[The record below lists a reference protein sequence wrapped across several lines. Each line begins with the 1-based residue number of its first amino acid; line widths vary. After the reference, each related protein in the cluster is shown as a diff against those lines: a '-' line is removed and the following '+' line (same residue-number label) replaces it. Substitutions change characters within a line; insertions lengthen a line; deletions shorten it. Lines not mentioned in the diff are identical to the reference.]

1 MSMGRFSITCQ
12 PFRQGRFQL
21 PFGAGGLQG
30 AGPISEHS
38 DFVLQGAGPVNFNFC
53 WYGGL
58 QGVGPISEHS
68 DLFCRTRAR

>member
-1 MSMGRFSITCQ
+1 MSALQTGTISISVWD
-12 PFRQGRFQL
+12 GV
-21 PFGAGGLQG
+21 LQG

-38 DFVLQGAGPVNFNFC
+38 DFVLPGAGPVNFNFC